1 MLEARFASFSVL
13 LPAVVLLLQATL
25 LPLCTTL
32 CALNQDGS
40 YAMLP
45 WLTCEEAGKLYTQ
58 TALSKA
64 AALEALSLQQE
75 TAEHAELQAMQE
87 AAQHTGKQP
96 LTGGVQQP
104 QQQTDQQ
111 PMQKAAPCTNVQQP
125 LTGGV
130 QQPQQQTDQQSMQ
143 EAARCTN
150 VQQSQEQAEQQLSQ
164 EPLQDTEQ
172 QHLTGNLPQTQQ
184 QVKQQTAGQ
193 GEQAYV
199 PQHDKQPLQ
208 QTIDQAMHEVSS
220 VSIAM
225 SGSFQNFPQEASD
238 GSLPMVSDK
247 TGEEEEG
254 ESRQKEE
261 EDNRWWWSELIRER
275 PGSALPVRV
284 QGLSGRE
291 WYAVVVGVAV
301 GLAGV
306 EEPRIRSA
314 ATSWL
319 KKASAR

>member
-1 MLEARFASFSVL
+1 M
-13 LPAVVLLLQATL
+13 LLQATL
-25 LPLCTTL
+25 LTLCTTL

-40 YAMLP
+40 YATLP
-45 WLTCEEAGKLYTQ
+45 WLTCKEAGKLYTQ
-58 TALSKA
+58 AALSKA
-64 AALEALSLQQE
+64 AGLDALSLQQE
-75 TAEHAELQAMQE
+75 TPELAEQQAMQE

-111 PMQKAAPCTNVQQP
+111 PMQEAAPCT
-125 LTGGV
+125 
-130 QQPQQQTDQQSMQ
+130 D
-143 EAARCTN
+143 
-150 VQQSQEQAEQQLSQ
+150 VQQSQDLAEQQLSQ

-172 QHLTGNLPQTQQ
+172 QLLTGNLPQTQQ
-184 QVKQQTAGQ
+184 QVKQLTAGQ
-193 GEQAYV
+193 VEQPYA

-208 QTIDQAMHEVSS
+208 QIIDQAMHEVSP

-225 SGSFQNFPQEASD
+225 SGNFFHGVPQEASD

-247 TGEEEEG
+247 TGEEEDG
-254 ESRQKEE
+254 ESREKEE
-261 EDNRWWWSELIRER
+261 EDDRWWWSDLIRER
-275 PGSALPVRV
+275 PGSALPVKV
-284 QGLSGRE
+284 QGLSGHE

-306 EEPRIRSA
+306 EESRIRCA

-319 KKASAR
+319 NMASAR